1 MQIANTF
8 DMPLQKSTRVRV
20 KLEWM
25 QLGQSGTKKNRSDS
39 FCLAI
44 LLLKLK
50 RKSAP
55 GPEYGQLR
63 QSWTGSPKNRRR
75 TKEIRRP
82 KKQFDL
88 FGNPRA
94 EGRQISP
101 CIWSPL
107 PNSIRFEGFAWAQLC
122 SLALSLAY
130 GSQSLLSSLTMGNRI
145 AKSNRRRRVESIAR
159 TQAKEQ
165 TSLSVYLPL

>member
-39 FCLAI
+39 ICLAI

-50 RKSAP
+50 SKSAP

-107 PNSIRFEGFAWAQLC
+107 PISIRFEALLEYDFDCEGFRLPMGFRAC
-122 SLALSLAY
+122 SPA
-130 GSQSLLSSLTMGNRI
+130 
-145 AKSNRRRRVESIAR
+145 
-159 TQAKEQ
+159 
-165 TSLSVYLPL
+165 